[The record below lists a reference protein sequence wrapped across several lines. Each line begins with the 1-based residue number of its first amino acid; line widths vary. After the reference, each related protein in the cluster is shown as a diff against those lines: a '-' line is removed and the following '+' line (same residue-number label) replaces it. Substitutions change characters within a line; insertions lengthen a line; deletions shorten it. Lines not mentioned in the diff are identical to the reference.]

1 MSGSLPN
8 CMEYACAKCQP
19 CQLCSDSVGWTALDT
34 TVADGSSSLTAL
46 CACGSPQSSLRS
58 CSDTVIYHDAEALE
72 SRAILEGRALGLRLC
87 ARRLISAL
95 DLSERWAKNFT
106 ITNLMMEHLVG
117 NALKQCWE
125 LVALAFRVG
134 VAGMFN
140 VMQLLIVTAGCIS
153 VGLGGSVRVV
163 TLLATMTSQES
174 GSKDRGAG
182 AGQALTPCL
191 GTCGACQ
198 ESACNLF
205 RFHRGRHD
213 CGCTG
218 ARDNPCELLGP
229 PVLECQ

>member
-1 MSGSLPN
+1 
-8 CMEYACAKCQP
+8 
-19 CQLCSDSVGWTALDT
+19 
-34 TVADGSSSLTAL
+34 
-46 CACGSPQSSLRS
+46 
-58 CSDTVIYHDAEALE
+58 
-72 SRAILEGRALGLRLC
+72 
-87 ARRLISAL
+87 
-95 DLSERWAKNFT
+95 
-106 ITNLMMEHLVG
+106 MEHLVR

-125 LVALAFRVG
+125 LVALAVRVG

-191 GTCGACQ
+191 GTCEACQ

-205 RFHRGRHD
+205 RFHLGRHD

-218 ARDNPCELLGP
+218 ARDNFCELLCP
-229 PVLECQ
+229 PVLECQRTWHRVIHPNTHQWVLVEDADDEDSAEDSGGGSGDGDGDDEGSEEEDQDAHDYNELQYNNENFCK